1 MKIFI
6 PFIYDKEGF
15 WEMLNDFLKIKEWLY
30 NISIQFRPKL
40 SINIKREM

>member
-6 PFIYDKEGF
+6 PYIYDKEGF

-30 NISIQFRPKL
+30 CILIQF
-40 SINIKREM
+40 